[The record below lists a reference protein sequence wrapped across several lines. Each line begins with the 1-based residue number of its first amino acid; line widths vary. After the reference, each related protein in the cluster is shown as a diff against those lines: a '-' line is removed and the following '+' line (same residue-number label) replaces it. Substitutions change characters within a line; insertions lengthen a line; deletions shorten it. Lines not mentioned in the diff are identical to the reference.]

1 MVMSKLSFFTFIL
14 LFVYNF
20 SFSQDEGICKDINHL
35 TQIEAHLHQ
44 TKNANRVN
52 EATGNYDIGY
62 HKLEWTVDPAVRYI
76 SGKVTSIFQTL
87 EDNFEAINFDFSDEL
102 EILSIQNHGQ
112 ELTYELSSDDNLK
125 IFLPQPLSYGVIDSI
140 TINYQGVPTS
150 TGFGAFETNTHNGT
164 PVMWTLSEPYGAKE
178 WWPSK
183 QDLTD
188 KIDSIDVIVTTPKQ
202 YRVASNGILINET
215 LNGEHK
221 SFHWKHRFAI
231 PAYLVAIAITD
242 YSVYSDYVPYGNG
255 DSIEVLNY
263 VYPEN
268 IETAKTQTQNIVQ
281 IMSLYNELFGVYPFA
296 EEKYGHA
303 QFGWGGGMEHQT
315 MSFMGGFSYDL
326 QAHEL
331 AHQWFGDKV
340 TCGSWQDI
348 WLNEG
353 FATYLTGLTKEFI
366 ANEDVFLSW
375 KRGRINN
382 ITSQSGGSVWVD
394 DTTSVSR
401 IFNGRLSYNKGA
413 MLLHMLRWKIGDENF
428 FQGVNNYLNDP
439 EIAFSYAQTQDFKQH
454 LENQSGIDLTEFF
467 NDWYY
472 GEGYPSYHID
482 WYPTDNGSVITVNQ
496 TTSPESVDFYEMP
509 LPIYFGGEDHDTIV
523 TVDHL
528 FSGQT
533 FEIDLPFN
541 IDSISIDPELW
552 LISANNTVEEISVNT
567 DEFPFS
573 DAELTVY
580 PNPFSNVLNIH
591 ISNQNQDPLIIKV
604 VDISG
609 KVRLIRNEDMSQF
622 TLDLSTVEPGI
633 YSLSIQT
640 KDHFITRKVIKM

>member
-1 MVMSKLSFFTFIL
+1 MSKLSFFTFIL